1 MLKGYYTDS
10 AYWGWIGDR
19 YIQFES
25 ESAYKEY
32 ISQLF
37 HCV

>member
-10 AYWGWIGDR
+10 AYWGLVNGR

-32 ISQLF
+32 
-37 HCV
+37 VGAD

>member
-19 YIQFES
+19 YIPFES

-32 ISQLF
+32 MDK
-37 HCV
+37 